1 MQEMM
6 RGERNLPRGN
16 RPLLLWER
24 HANLLPL
31 HLLNWFRLGLNS
43 AFSADACAGGRSLV
57 QRGSIYYFFVRDSWG
72 RHSGKSI
79 SKGCWTDKHLAFLIR
94 IIITPVLNGMPGRG
108 GLTRGRSGTG
118 VLGHLVFVIRIF
130 RIRHGAIWSN
140 DNPGII

>member
-1 MQEMM
+1 MFQSKWSPEEEKNKLGSKTRKMQEMM

-79 SKGCWTDKHLAFLIR
+79 SKGC
-94 IIITPVLNGMPGRG
+94 
-108 GLTRGRSGTG
+108 
-118 VLGHLVFVIRIF
+118 
-130 RIRHGAIWSN
+130 
-140 DNPGII
+140 